1 MTKLNEKKL
10 KESYNSSNLKS
21 STYDVETKELIVE
34 FKKGGKYS
42 YSDVPLQT
50 VVSLRRAPSK
60 GTYFNQ
66 SIAKIYKYK
75 KIS

>member
-10 KESYNSSNLKS
+10 KES
-21 STYDVETKELIVE
+21 
-34 FKKGGKYS
+34 YS